1 MCRTNERKNLQPRE
15 FGSQSQSKLKREGS
29 EFAKELET
37 WKIKPESFQTPSDL
51 PMRGAHK
58 SAIKKVVSVALTTKE
73 KTTEGEKSKQVVQKT
88 EISTTPSSGRS
99 QKLPPI
105 PFLLTQ

>member
-1 MCRTNERKNLQPRE
+1 MSERRTKNLQPRE

-51 PMRGAHK
+51 PMRGEHK
-58 SAIKKVVSVALTTKE
+58 SAIKKAVVKTK
-73 KTTEGEKSKQVVQKT
+73 EGEKFKQVVLKT
-88 EISTTPSSGRS
+88 EISPPLPPGRS
-99 QKLPPI
+99 QKLPPPPTQI
-105 PFLLTQ
+105 LLSQ